1 MTVNRGFLY
10 WGIFLVAAGAVLLV
24 AQSDAVDSGLVAQAL
39 RLWPAVL
46 IALGAGLLLRHTRFG
61 LAGGMLAAATPGL
74 LLGGMVVAAPQMT
87 LGCGD
92 VQPASFAT
100 RQGTFDGAASVDLK
114 LACGEL
120 SVTTTPGSGWQL
132 ETDNSAGAVATVGVS
147 ADRLSVASSNKRHP
161 FGLVRGGDA
170 WRLSLPVATRLDLTA
185 EISAGRG
192 RFDLAGAQLGD
203 ARLAVNA
210 GDARVDLAQATVSH
224 LSVSVNAASASL
236 RLPSSADFSAD
247 LAVNAGSLQVCA
259 PSDLGLRIHD
269 TTTLGSAN
277 YAGLVRVGDAW
288 ESPGYSMALNHADV
302 TVTVNVGSVDV
313 NPLGGCK

>member
-1 MTVNRGFLY
+1 
-10 WGIFLVAAGAVLLV
+10 
-24 AQSDAVDSGLVAQAL
+24 
-39 RLWPAVL
+39 
-46 IALGAGLLLRHTRFG
+46 
-61 LAGGMLAAATPGL
+61 
-74 LLGGMVVAAPQMT
+74 MT

-92 VQPASFAT
+92 GRPASFAT
-100 RQGTFDGAASVDLK
+100 RQGTFDGAASVDLL

-132 ETDNSAGAVATVGVS
+132 EAGNSTDAAVTVGVS
-147 ADRLSVASSNKRHP
+147 ANRLSVASSTRDRP
-161 FGLVRGGDA
+161 FGFVRGGDA
-170 WRLSLPVATRLDLTA
+170 WRLSLPVATKLDLTA

-192 RFDLAGAQLGD
+192 RFDLAGAQLGN

-210 GDARVDLAQATVSH
+210 GDARIDLAQATVAH

-277 YAGLVRVGDAW
+277 YAGLVRVGAAW
-288 ESPGYSMALNHADV
+288 ENPGYSTAIHHADV